1 MLMIDNASATKRGLD
16 EDVRKMRVVIG
27 SMEGKLKHG
36 KLSSFVHSGT
46 AGPPAIAVLRVKTVK
61 RMKDNHKIV

>member
-1 MLMIDNASATKRGLD
+1 MIDNASATKRGLD
-16 EDVRKMRVVIG
+16 EDARKMRVVMG
-27 SMEGKLKHG
+27 SLKGKLKRCN

-46 AGPPAIAVLRVKTVK
+46 AAIAVVRVKRLKTVK